1 MVLSGLIYKK
11 SHNSIPHLLV
21 VIAINTFIINIKKCI
36 DTRLLAFF
44 FIYLFLYKYEMI
56 PIYNVD
62 TMIIVIY
69 HRIRKYLLIFY
80 VDMIKTKPLS

>member
-1 MVLSGLIYKK
+1 
-11 SHNSIPHLLV
+11 
-21 VIAINTFIINIKKCI
+21 
-36 DTRLLAFF
+36 
-44 FIYLFLYKYEMI
+44 MI

>member
-1 MVLSGLIYKK
+1 MYWYK
-11 SHNSIPHLLV
+11 
-21 VIAINTFIINIKKCI
+21 AFG
-36 DTRLLAFF
+36 FF

-80 VDMIKTKPLS
+80 VDMIKTKPRSWKKERVKCKI